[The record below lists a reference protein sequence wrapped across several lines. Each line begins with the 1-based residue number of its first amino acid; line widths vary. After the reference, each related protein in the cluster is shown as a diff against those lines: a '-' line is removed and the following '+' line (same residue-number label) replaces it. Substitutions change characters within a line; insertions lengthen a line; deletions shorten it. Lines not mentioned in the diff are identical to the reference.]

1 MHNKLC
7 DAVVFHA
14 VVFHVVVFHVV
25 VFRFRETVRCQW
37 VVFQLLVVGSV
48 PQQGNFLGRLEL
60 EAFHSLKVGSVGQIR
75 IAADFPRPKIRE
87 TVFHNQLP
95 DSLGPKAIRPFPS
108 IERDNKRM
116 TQLIAQL
123 RQLTIGDGLQPSQV
137 KIFLKVTMAF
147 VIGLVTAA
155 VVF

>member
-1 MHNKLC
+1 
-7 DAVVFHA
+7 
-14 VVFHVVVFHVV
+14 
-25 VFRFRETVRCQW
+25 
-37 VVFQLLVVGSV
+37 
-48 PQQGNFLGRLEL
+48 
-60 EAFHSLKVGSVGQIR
+60 
-75 IAADFPRPKIRE
+75 
-87 TVFHNQLP
+87 
-95 DSLGPKAIRPFPS
+95 
-108 IERDNKRM
+108 M